1 MKIKVTKESQKK
13 AIEKIIVSAK
23 VINNY
28 YDYNKMMKEIMTR

>member
-1 MKIKVTKESQKK
+1 MKIKLTKENQKK
-13 AIEKIIVSAK
+13 AIKKIIVSVK